1 MTATLGDRLAELRV
15 RRGLTQEGLAE
26 KARLSVDTVR
36 KLEQNQRFT
45 ARMSTLNHLAR
56 ALDVET
62 SALLGQPVVLESAGS
77 AEPPS
82 ILALRQAV
90 TPLSGFPG
98 LGPVGW
104 AGAEEDVPPPT
115 VAELRQSIRSTE
127 GVRRRGELTKITALL
142 PTLLADA
149 RAAVR
154 AYEGEERAASY
165 AVLAE
170 AYQVAATTLTAFGKE
185 DVAYTALERSMEAAA
200 RSDDP
205 HLETIGVSTLSWI
218 FTKQGRIADA
228 EQVAVRMAERI
239 EPGFRSAPLELALWG
254 ILLLRGATAAVRA
267 ERGDVAEDL
276 LSLAAAAA
284 ARIGVDRLDYA
295 TPFGPTNAGVA
306 AVNAYVDMGKPDKAL
321 THAQRISGLAD
332 LPPTWRAR
340 HYLDR
345 AQAHAEMHRD
355 PEATRA
361 LLAAESIA
369 PEWMRYH
376 ASSRHLVA
384 ELRGRELRRTSPI
397 KDLALRLEI
406 EG

>member
-1 MTATLGDRLAELRV
+1 MTATLGDRVGELRV

-45 ARMSTLNHLAR
+45 ARMNTLNKLAR

-62 SALLGQPVVLESAGS
+62 SALLGPPAVLPSAGN

-98 LGPVGW
+98 MGQ
-104 AGAEEDVPPPT
+104 EEDVPPPT
-115 VAELRQSIRSTE
+115 VAELRSSMRGTERIR
-127 GVRRRGELTKITALL
+127 RQGELTKITALL
-142 PTLLADA
+142 PTLLSDA
-149 RAAVR
+149 RSAVR
-154 AYEGEERAASY
+154 HYTGEERSTSY
-165 AVLAE
+165 AMLAE

-200 RSDDP
+200 LSDDP
-205 HLETIGVSTLSWI
+205 RLEVVGISTLSWI
-218 FTKQGRIADA
+218 FSKQGRVADA
-228 EQVAVRMAERI
+228 EHVAVRMAERI
-239 EPGFRSAPLELALWG
+239 EPGFRSAPLDLALWG

-267 ERGDVAEDL
+267 ERGDTAEEL
-276 LSLAAAAA
+276 LSLASAAA
-284 ARIGVDRLDYA
+284 ARIGADRLDYA

-306 AVNAYVDMGKPDKAL
+306 TVNAYVDMGKPDKAL
-321 THAQRISGLAD
+321 NHADRIPGLAG
-332 LPPTWRAR
+332 LPPTWLAR
-340 HYLDR
+340 HHLDR
-345 AQAHAEMHRD
+345 AQAYAELRRD
-355 PEATRA
+355 REATRA
-361 LLAAESIA
+361 LLAAERTA

-376 ASSRHLVA
+376 GSSRHLVA

-406 EG
+406 DG

>member
-1 MTATLGDRLAELRV
+1 MAVAATLGDRLAELRV

-45 ARMSTLNHLAR
+45 ARMATLNSLAR
-56 ALDVET
+56 ALDIET
-62 SALLGQPVVLESAGS
+62 SALLGPPAVLESSAG

-98 LGPVGW
+98 LG
-104 AGAEEDVPPPT
+104 EDDDTPPPT
-115 VAELRQSIRSTE
+115 VGQLRSSIRTTE

-142 PTLLADA
+142 PTLLADG

-154 AYEGEERAASY
+154 HFTGEDRSAAY

-185 DVAYTALERSMEAAA
+185 DAAYTALERSMDAAA

-205 HLETIGVSTLSWI
+205 HLEAIGISTLSWI
-218 FTKQGRIADA
+218 FCKQGRVADA
-228 EQVAVRMAERI
+228 ERVAVRMAERI
-239 EPGFRSAPLELALWG
+239 EPGFRSAPLDLALWG

-267 ERGDVAEDL
+267 DRGDTAEEL
-276 LSLAAAAA
+276 LSLASAAA
-284 ARIGVDRLDYA
+284 ARIGTDRLDYA

-306 AVNAYVDMGKPDKAL
+306 TVNAYVDMGKPDKAL
-321 THAQRISGLAD
+321 THAARIPGLSG
-332 LPPTWRAR
+332 LPPTWLAR

-345 AQAHAEMHRD
+345 AQAYAEMNRD
-355 PEATRA
+355 GDATRA
-361 LLAAESIA
+361 LLAAERTA

-376 ASSRHLVA
+376 GSSRHLVA

-397 KDLALRLEI
+397 KDLALRLEV
-406 EG
+406 ED

>member
-1 MTATLGDRLAELRV
+1 MAATTLGDRLGELRV
-15 RRGLTQEGLAE
+15 RRGLTQEALAE

-45 ARMSTLNHLAR
+45 ARMSTLNCLAR
-56 ALDVET
+56 ALDIET
-62 SALLGQPVVLESAGS
+62 SALLGPPAVLAPSPGQD
-77 AEPPS
+77 PPS

-98 LGPVGW
+98 LGT
-104 AGAEEDVPPPT
+104 EEDGDPPT
-115 VAELRQSIRSTE
+115 VAQLRDSIRSTE
-127 GVRRRGELTKITALL
+127 TVRRRGELTKITAVL

-154 AYEGEERAASY
+154 DCTGADRAASY

-185 DVAYTALERSMEAAA
+185 DAAYTALERSMEAAA
-200 RSDDP
+200 LSDDP
-205 HLETIGVSTLSWI
+205 RLEIIGVSTLSWI

-228 EQVAVRMAERI
+228 EHVAVRLAERI
-239 EPGFRSAPLELALWG
+239 EPGFRSAPVDLSLWG
-254 ILLLRGATAAVRA
+254 ILLLRGASAAVRA
-267 ERGDVAEDL
+267 ERGDTAEEL
-276 LSLAAAAA
+276 LSLASAAA

-306 AVNAYVDMGKPDKAL
+306 TVNAFVDMGKPDKAL
-321 THAQRISGLAD
+321 RHAERIPGLKS
-332 LPPTWRAR
+332 LPPTWLAR

-345 AQAHAEMHRD
+345 AQAHAEMRHD
-355 PEATRA
+355 LEATRA
-361 LLAAESIA
+361 LLAAERTA

-384 ELRGRELRRTSPI
+384 ELRSREVRRTSPV
-397 KDLALRLEI
+397 KELALRLEI
-406 EG
+406 DTA